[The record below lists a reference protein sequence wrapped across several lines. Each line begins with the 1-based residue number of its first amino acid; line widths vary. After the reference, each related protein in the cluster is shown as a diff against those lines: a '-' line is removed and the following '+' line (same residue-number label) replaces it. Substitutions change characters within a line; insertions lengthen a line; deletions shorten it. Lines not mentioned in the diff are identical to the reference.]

1 MYTVLTKEERMLR
14 RMGTAGICFCFAML
28 LGLGMSSD
36 VAHAEDFLRITT
48 WNIETLGGE
57 GRGFA
62 SGFGQGSLGMR
73 TPEQLEKI
81 AEFIIDEVGSDILAI
96 QEVSVS
102 STENGVSISE
112 PLEQIVSALGSDWEY
127 YLPEVE
133 FIPDGHENMFCAF
146 LWNNEKVTALDVFA
160 AEVPNISL
168 AGAPLY
174 SRAPLVGYF
183 EAIKDYN
190 GTNDFVLVNVHLKS
204 GQDFDENHIIAIVN
218 LEKQLY
224 SILKD
229 HSITESDR
237 IILGDFNDN
246 PYATKSSG
254 DPKYSRA
261 MYQHMAYKGY
271 VDLVIEG
278 SHDTRMNYNLDS
290 VIDHILR
297 NKGAKKHILDNAADI
312 YLPFNGD
319 QDKYPEFRET
329 YSDHFPVSFR
339 LKIENKDDDVDFHD

>member
-1 MYTVLTKEERMLR
+1 MLR
-14 RMGTAGICFCFAML
+14 MMRTAGICFWIAVL
-28 LGLGMSSD
+28 LGLGMFID
-36 VAHAEDFLRITT
+36 VANADDFLTITT
-48 WNIETLGGE
+48 WNIETLGGD

-133 FIPDGHENMFCAF
+133 FIPDGHDNMFCAF

-160 AEVPNISL
+160 ADMPDVSL

-183 EAIKDYN
+183 EAIKEYN

-218 LEKQLY
+218 LEQQLY
-224 SILKD
+224 SILKN

-246 PYATKSSG
+246 PYATKPSG
-254 DPKYSRA
+254 DLKHSNALYL
-261 MYQHMAYKGY
+261 HMAFRGY
-271 VDLVIEG
+271 LDLVPEG
-278 SHDTRMNYNLDS
+278 SHGTRMNYNLDS

-297 NKGAKKHILDNAADI
+297 NKYTEKYIPDDAALI
-312 YLPFNGD
+312 YLPFDGD
-319 QDKYPEFRET
+319 QDRYAEFRET

-339 LKIENKDDDVDFHD
+339 FKIENKDDDVDFHD